1 MFRFCALLTCLL
13 FIASAGSSQAAPLDS
28 PGTVYIDRLPCNRA
42 CQSYMAWSR
51 QVLRSLNSPQG
62 RSQFAQPS
70 SKTKTQRASKARRP
84 GGAAPTRIAKQVAPK
99 PMEPVSTNRDEA
111 KANFANKA
119 DMTSP
124 SSSSEVR
131 TPPGNLATAPATED
145 IATSSTIPDQDK
157 QPDGNPE
164 ISSPSVAATPPAES
178 KTTAL
183 APPSNADH
191 ADDQMIAIL
200 LVRPDIKS
208 VSDLAKKIIAIDASR
223 SDSVASVKSAI
234 AEAGGSDVQISEDQ
248 SLALVRVMDGE
259 VPAAVVA
266 LVSPE
271 AAGAWDAGVK
281 GFNILRIPL
290 SIPSEKPGRG

>member
-28 PGTVYIDRLPCNRA
+28 PGTVYIDGLPCNRA

-51 QVLRSLNSPQG
+51 QVLRSLDSPQG

-70 SKTKTQRASKARRP
+70 SKTKTQRASKTRRP
-84 GGAAPTRIAKQVAPK
+84 GSAAPTRIAKKVAPR
-99 PMEPVSTNRDEA
+99 PTEPASSNRDEA

-124 SSSSEVR
+124 SSSSEVG

-157 QPDGNPE
+157 QPDGDP
-164 ISSPSVAATPPAES
+164 PSVAATPPAES
-178 KTTAL
+178 ETSAL

-208 VSDLAKKIIAIDASR
+208 VADLANKIIAIDASR

-281 GFNILRIPL
+281 GFNILRVPL